1 MQSHLTL
8 RLLGSGSKSGTCP
21 ALYAAE
27 TGELVVQGDI
37 TDRTGSVLVPHALLD
52 WLEPGMTLPVEAIE
66 QPGAFLVSGEQV
78 TAPEVLAQL
87 RLADHETAVV
97 VR

>member
-1 MQSHLTL
+1 MHSHLTL
-8 RLLGSGSKSGTCP
+8 RLLGSGSDHGTCP
-21 ALYAAE
+21 AVYAAE

-37 TDRTGSVLVPHALLD
+37 TNRTGTVLVPHVLLD
-52 WLEPGMTLPVEAIE
+52 WLEPGMTLPVEATDA
-66 QPGAFLVSGEQV
+66 PGAFLVSGEQV

-87 RLADHETAVV
+87 RLANHETAVV

>member
-1 MQSHLTL
+1 MHSHLTL

-21 ALYAAE
+21 AVYAAE

-37 TDRTGSVLVPHALLD
+37 TDRAGTVLVPHVLLD
-52 WLEPGMTLPVEAIE
+52 WLEPGMTLPVEAVAA
-66 QPGAFLVSGEQV
+66 PGAFLVSGEEI
-78 TAPEVLAQL
+78 TSREVLAQL

>member
-1 MQSHLTL
+1 MNSHLTL

-21 ALYAAE
+21 AVYAAE

-37 TDRTGSVLVPHALLD
+37 TDRTGTVLVPHVLLD
-52 WLEPGMTLPVEAIE
+52 WLELGMTLPVEATDA
-66 QPGAFLVSGEQV
+66 PGKLLVSGEKV

>member
-1 MQSHLTL
+1 MHSHLAL
-8 RLLGSGSKSGTCP
+8 RLLGSDSKSGTCP
-21 ALYAAE
+21 AVYAAE

-37 TDRTGSVLVPHALLD
+37 TDRTGTVLVPHVPLD
-52 WLEPGMTLPVEAIE
+52 WLEPGMKLPVEAADA
-66 QPGAFLVSGEQV
+66 PGAFLVSGEQV

>member
-1 MQSHLTL
+1 MHAHLAL

-21 ALYAAE
+21 AVYAAE

-37 TDRTGSVLVPHALLD
+37 TDRAGTVRVPYALLD
-52 WLEPGMTLPVEAIE
+52 WLEPGMTLPVEATDAAGI
-66 QPGAFLVSGEQV
+66 FLVSGEQV

>member
-1 MQSHLTL
+1 MRL
-8 RLLGSGSKSGTCP
+8 RLLGSGSGHGECP
-21 ALYAAE
+21 AVYAAD

-37 TDRTGSVLVPHALLD
+37 TDRAGTVLVPHALLD
-52 WLEPGMTLPVEAIE
+52 WLEPGMRLPVEATNA
-66 QPGAFLVSGEQV
+66 PGVFLVSGEQV
-78 TAPEVLAQL
+78 AVPEVLAQL

>member
-1 MQSHLTL
+1 V
-8 RLLGSGSKSGTCP
+8 
-21 ALYAAE
+21 YAAD

-37 TDRTGSVLVPHALLD
+37 TDRIGTVLVPHVLLD
-52 WLEPGMTLPVEAIE
+52 WLESGMTLPVEATDV
-66 QPGAFLVSGEQV
+66 PGLFLVSGEQV

>member
-1 MQSHLTL
+1 
-8 RLLGSGSKSGTCP
+8 
-21 ALYAAE
+21 
-27 TGELVVQGDI
+27 
-37 TDRTGSVLVPHALLD
+37 VLVPHVLLD
-52 WLEPGMTLPVEAIE
+52 WLEPGMTLPVEATDA
-66 QPGAFLVSGEQV
+66 PGAFLVSGDQV

>member
-1 MQSHLTL
+1 MHSQLTL

-21 ALYAAE
+21 AVYAAD

-37 TDRTGSVLVPHALLD
+37 TDKTGTVLVPHVLLD
-52 WLEPGMTLPVEAIE
+52 WLEPGMKLPVESTGL
-66 QPGAFLVSGEQV
+66 PGRFLVSGEQV

-97 VR
+97 VP